1 MLRVQPCALVC
12 VAVCL
17 WVSVRARASNN
28 VVTAL
33 CCSVITAGDIHW
45 KFTLLVNGSFA
56 KLRGRIWYQRVTGD
70 ELDEDAL
77 EGLWEATPAG
87 ADCGAE
93 PEICSRDAQVPAPA
107 TTAGAVASTAEP
119 TTEQQEL
126 VEAGRQG
133 VNEVL

>member
-1 MLRVQPCALVC
+1 MISQMSQV
-12 VAVCL
+12 
-17 WVSVRARASNN
+17 
-28 VVTAL
+28 
-33 CCSVITAGDIHW
+33 GE
-45 KFTLLVNGSFA
+45 
-56 KLRGRIWYQRVTGD
+56 

-119 TTEQQEL
+119 TTE
-126 VEAGRQG
+126 
-133 VNEVL
+133 